1 MGFFNENILHQYIV
15 YIYIR
20 KMSIFLGGLYFFFFF
35 HLGNKE
41 INMVFFFLKVQTD
54 VLLISV
60 YEKLILLKNRLE
72 PLEVLERHVTLLIV
86 MTL

>member
-41 INMVFFFLKVQTD
+41 INMVFFFFE
-54 VLLISV
+54 SS
-60 YEKLILLKNRLE
+60 N
-72 PLEVLERHVTLLIV
+72 
-86 MTL
+86 